1 MPGRITT
8 TMAENDAAAAEAEA
22 SKKAAEKELTF
33 SLPGLFSKADPERM
47 RMAIAAART
56 AGVDEAAVVEAEG
69 KMVRVLEREEE
80 ERKRLIR
87 VQEAEEAEAAAKQVA
102 DYLGTVHHAYTF
114 TVEQGVDAVS
124 QVIQHLE
131 TFDVTTIRAATCVT
145 VYLPAN

>member
-1 MPGRITT
+1 MDADDCRGGGGC
-8 TMAENDAAAAEAEA
+8 MA
-22 SKKAAEKELTF
+22 
-33 SLPGLFSKADPERM
+33 P
-47 RMAIAAART
+47 AR
-56 AGVDEAAVVEAEG
+56 V
-69 KMVRVLEREEE
+69 
-80 ERKRLIR
+80 
-87 VQEAEEAEAAAKQVA
+87 EAEAAAKQVA